1 MLLAQKHFK
10 ILREMSDAIRVQMS
24 RRPRID
30 MTIYRRIL
38 EQIKEIEQRLETEQ
52 NRLQRR

>member
-1 MLLAQKHFK
+1 
-10 ILREMSDAIRVQMS
+10 MS

-38 EQIKEIEQRLETEQ
+38 EKIKEIEQKIEMEQ

>member
-1 MLLAQKHFK
+1 
-10 ILREMSDAIRVQMS
+10 MSDAIRVQMS

-30 MTIYRRIL
+30 MTIYRNIL
-38 EQIKEIEQRLETEQ
+38 EQIKEIKQRIEMEQ